1 MKLSFILFISIL
13 FFTVKKTY
21 SQQNS
26 SIDVFSAV
34 RYNDVEYLKKY
45 IAQKQNIDTLNTQK
59 HSLLILAS
67 YNNSL
72 ECIDLLL
79 KSGAQTNLQD
89 KSGNTALMGASFK
102 GYTKIV
108 EKLLLAKTDPNV
120 LNYNNANALF
130 FASTF
135 GHRDIVKLL
144 LSYGVDKYQI
154 DNYGNQAID
163 YAIMQG
169 NKEIVELLKV
179 E

>member
-1 MKLSFILFISIL
+1 M
-13 FFTVKKTY
+13 
-21 SQQNS
+21 
-26 SIDVFSAV
+26 
-34 RYNDVEYLKKY
+34 
-45 IAQKQNIDTLNTQK
+45 
-59 HSLLILAS
+59 
-67 YNNSL
+67 
-72 ECIDLLL
+72 
-79 KSGAQTNLQD
+79 
-89 KSGNTALMGASFK
+89 
-102 GYTKIV
+102 
-108 EKLLLAKTDPNV
+108 